1 MTSNIHY
8 PNAPITEAVLDIQVT
23 SAVSVETLARVNE
36 GESNYPKSEKLNAGS
51 GAVMFGPDANTFAT
65 ATSQP
70 LGYLTRSSDGFHIY
84 QARLNGFT
92 FSRLFP
98 YPHWSAFSG
107 EGRRLWEK
115 YQAVARPSAI
125 TRVALRYVN
134 RIDIPLPVN
143 DFADYLRTVPQISTD
158 LPQGLSSYFMQLAIP
173 LADIKGG
180 SVINQTIIEPAKPA
194 VVSLVL
200 DIDVFRTVD
209 IPQTDPELWDL
220 FEQLRKKKNEVFEAC
235 ITEEAR
241 RLFR

>member
-8 PNAPITEAVLDIQVT
+8 PNAPITEAVMDIQVT
-23 SAVSVETLARVNE
+23 SAVTVEALAQVNE
-36 GESNYPKSEKLNAGS
+36 GESNYPKSDKLNGGS

-84 QARLNGFT
+84 QARVNGFT

-98 YPHWSAFSG
+98 YPHWSAFSA

-158 LPQGLSSYFMQLAIP
+158 LPQGLSSYFMRLAIP
-173 LADIKGG
+173 LTDIKGG
-180 SVINQTIIEPAKPA
+180 SVINQTIIEPANPA

-209 IPQTDPELWDL
+209 IPQTDPELWNL

-235 ITEEAR
+235 ITDAAR

>member
-1 MTSNIHY
+1 MTSDIHY
-8 PNAPITEAVLDIQVT
+8 PNAPITEAVLDIQAT
-23 SAVSVETLARVNE
+23 SLVSVETLANVNE
-36 GESNYPKSEKLNAGS
+36 GEPDYPKSDKLNATS
-51 GAVMFGPDANTFAT
+51 GAMMFGPDTNTFAT
-65 ATSQP
+65 ATTQP
-70 LGYLTRSSDGFHIY
+70 LGYLIRSSDGFHIY

-92 FSRLFP
+92 FSRLLR
-98 YPHWSAFSG
+98 YPHWSAFSS

-115 YQAVARPSAI
+115 YRAVAQPSAI

-134 RIDIPLPVN
+134 RIDIPLPVK
-143 DFADYLRTVPQISTD
+143 DFADYLRTVPQISPD
-158 LPQGLSSYFMQLAIP
+158 LPQGLSAYFMQLVIP
-173 LADIKGG
+173 LADIQGG
-180 SVINQTIIEPAKPA
+180 SVINQTIIEPAKPE

-209 IPQTDPELWDL
+209 IPQNDADLWDL

>member
-1 MTSNIHY
+1 MTSNIY
-8 PNAPITEAVLDIQVT
+8 YSNAPITEAVLDIQVT
-23 SAVSVETLARVNE
+23 SAATVETLAKVNE
-36 GESNYPKSEKLNAGS
+36 GEADYPKSDKLNAAS
-51 GAVMFGPDANTFAT
+51 GAMMFGPDTNTFAT

-70 LGYLTRSSDGFHIY
+70 IGYLFRSGDGLYIY

-92 FSRLFP
+92 FSRLLP
-98 YPHWSAFSG
+98 YQHWSAFSS
-107 EGRRLWEK
+107 EVLRLWEK
-115 YQAVARPSAI
+115 YKAIAQPSAI

-143 DFADYLRTVPQISTD
+143 DFAEYLRTVPQISPD
-158 LPQGLSSYFMQLAIP
+158 LPQGLSAYFMQLAIP

-180 SVINQTIIEPAKPA
+180 SVINQTIIEPAKPE

-209 IPQTDPELWDL
+209 IPQNDADLWDL
-220 FEQLRKKKNEVFEAC
+220 FGELRKKKNEVFEAC